1 MTNSSTLIFLVHQV
15 YSALK
20 ETDRP
25 ITQNDEPGS
34 SDRTEYSPPERSVRA
49 VLDFASAY
57 EVADTTS
64 VGKVEW
70 LLN

>member
-1 MTNSSTLIFLVHQV
+1 MTNSSTLIFLIHQV
-15 YSALK
+15 QSALF
-20 ETDRP
+20 ETGIHKNRL
-25 ITQNDEPGS
+25 
-34 SDRTEYSPPERSVRA
+34 SDPAEEQWPDVSPPERSVRA